1 MSEETI
7 YKELCTSYRAI
18 DDFRRAL
25 LGFLPLASG
34 GIIALLKEGGVA
46 VAGSPANGNSLAPFI
61 GVFGV
66 VVTLGLFVFEIY
78 GIRKC
83 TALIF
88 AGADLERRLGKG
100 AGQFTLRPPG
110 VLGVI
115 AEPLAAGIIYPGVM
129 AAWTYFALHFSGYP
143 DPWWWMAGVFF
154 VPFLL
159 MLWLTH
165 WLACEEEKNLSQRL
179 VSNRGT
185 TSNLSSGQNQGS
197 TGNP

>member
-18 DDFRRAL
+18 DDFRRGL

-34 GIIALLKEGGVA
+34 GILALLNQGGVA
-46 VAGSPANGNSLAPFI
+46 AAGTPAAGNSLLPFI
-61 GVFGV
+61 GIFGV
-66 VVTLGLFVFEIY
+66 VVTLGLFAFEVD

-83 TALIF
+83 SALIF
-88 AGADLERRLGKG
+88 AGADLERRLGQG
-100 AGQFTLRPPG
+100 AGQYTLRPPG

-129 AAWTYFALHFSGYP
+129 AAWTYFSLRLSGHP
-143 DPWWWMAGVFF
+143 DPWWWTAGVFF

-159 MLWLTH
+159 MLGFIYWLS
-165 WLACEEEKNLSQRL
+165 CEEKDNLKRL
-179 VSNRGT
+179 LEINQ
-185 TSNLSSGQNQGS
+185 SSGPAKEES
-197 TGNP
+197 AAP

>member
-1 MSEETI
+1 M
-7 YKELCTSYRAI
+7 
-18 DDFRRAL
+18 
-25 LGFLPLASG
+25 
-34 GIIALLKEGGVA
+34 
-46 VAGSPANGNSLAPFI
+46 
-61 GVFGV
+61 
-66 VVTLGLFVFEIY
+66 TLGLFVFEIY

-143 DPWWWMAGVFF
+143 DSWWRMAGVFF

-159 MLWLTH
+159 MLGFIYWLS
-165 WLACEEEKNLSQRL
+165 CEEKDNLKRL
-179 VSNRGT
+179 LEINQ
-185 TSNLSSGQNQGS
+185 SSGPAKEES
-197 TGNP
+197 AAP

>member
-25 LGFLPLASG
+25 LGILPLASG
-34 GIIALLKEGGVA
+34 GILGLLKEGGGA
-46 VAGSPANGNSLAPFI
+46 VAGTTAGGSTLLPFVGI
-61 GVFGV
+61 FGV
-66 VVTLGLFVFEIY
+66 VVTLGLFAFEIY

-88 AGADLERRLGKG
+88 AGAELERHLANGV
-100 AGQFTLRPPG
+100 GQFTLRPPG
-110 VLGVI
+110 VLKVI

-143 DPWWWMAGVFF
+143 DPGRLTAGVFF
-154 VPFLL
+154 VPLLL
-159 MLWLTH
+159 MLWFAL
-165 WLACEEEKNLSQRL
+165 WLDSKEENKLKQKL
-179 VSNRGT
+179 IGNRPSAPA
-185 TSNLSSGQNQGS
+185 TSSPSAH
-197 TGNP
+197 